1 MWKQE
6 ADQRSGLKKEKAN
19 HGEDVLRAKADQ
31 NQGQST
37 IKTTRVVSSVVK
49 KDIGRGSVL
58 KSLHK
63 PSSSAN
69 IATEPKQPLVLTAS
83 PQDTKEEWVMD
94 SGCSFHITLDK
105 DSLFDLQEFDG
116 GKVLMGNMTHSEVK
130 GIGKIKI
137 LNPDDYVVI
146 LTNVRYIPTIGEERL
161 QV

>member
-1 MWKQE
+1 
-6 ADQRSGLKKEKAN
+6 
-19 HGEDVLRAKADQ
+19 
-31 NQGQST
+31 
-37 IKTTRVVSSVVK
+37 
-49 KDIGRGSVL
+49 
-58 KSLHK
+58 
-63 PSSSAN
+63 
-69 IATEPKQPLVLTAS
+69 
-83 PQDTKEEWVMD
+83 MD